1 MIIYYVYL
9 PLINMENFLLKHK
22 AEVWEDLMGF
32 KLENQF
38 FGCFLRR
45 EIEEFIKDIF
55 TFNIKYVSSFY

>member
-1 MIIYYVYL
+1 MNYNINIIIYYIYL

-38 FGCFLRR
+38 FGCLGVFQRGKL
-45 EIEEFIKDIF
+45 E
-55 TFNIKYVSSFY
+55 NL